1 MRLFNTLTRQI
12 EEFKPITTSEVTL
25 YSCGPTV
32 YNYTHIGHIRSFT
45 SVDILKRSLSY
56 VGYNVKHVMN
66 ITDVGHLTGDNEG
79 DADLGEDKLEKGART
94 TGKTVWEVAE
104 YYTDYF
110 KKTLKALHILDSDI
124 LSKATEHI
132 PEMIKLI
139 KILQE
144 KGYTYETNEAVYF
157 DITKFPSYGK
167 LSGQKLE
174 DKIKGARE
182 EVNVDTNKKNPA
194 DFALWFKR
202 VGRFADH
209 TMHWD
214 SPWGDGFPGWHIE
227 CSAMSMKYLGE
238 TIDIHTGGIE
248 HIPVHH
254 ENEIA
259 QSEAAT
265 GKQFVKYWVHFHHL
279 QVNGEKM
286 SKSLGNFYTVD
297 DIEKEG
303 IDPVSLRLLF
313 LQTHYRQP
321 MNFTWEAARGTHEA
335 YKRLKEQTLELQKN
349 TSRAVLSNE
358 KLNTI
363 NKLQQKFREAL
374 ENDLQTPQAVAVV
387 WEMLKSN
394 IPSEDKLDLLYEF
407 DQVLGLNLRNIKEED
422 IPDEI
427 LDIIREREK
436 ARQEKDFK
444 KSDELRELLQQK
456 GYDIK
461 DMKGSYKITKI

>member
-1 MRLFNTLTRQI
+1 
-12 EEFKPITTSEVTL
+12 
-25 YSCGPTV
+25 
-32 YNYTHIGHIRSFT
+32 
-45 SVDILKRSLSY
+45 
-56 VGYNVKHVMN
+56 
-66 ITDVGHLTGDNEG
+66 
-79 DADLGEDKLEKGART
+79 
-94 TGKTVWEVAE
+94 
-104 YYTDYF
+104 
-110 KKTLKALHILDSDI
+110 
-124 LSKATEHI
+124 
-132 PEMIKLI
+132 
-139 KILQE
+139 
-144 KGYTYETNEAVYF
+144 
-157 DITKFPSYGK
+157 
-167 LSGQKLE
+167 
-174 DKIKGARE
+174 
-182 EVNVDTNKKNPA
+182 
-194 DFALWFKR
+194 
-202 VGRFADH
+202 
-209 TMHWD
+209 
-214 SPWGDGFPGWHIE
+214 
-227 CSAMSMKYLGE
+227 MSMKYLGE

-407 DQVLGLNLRNIKEED
+407 DQVLGLNLRSIKEED